1 MTTDTV
7 THIQTHLLDF
17 RTSILRADRAP
28 HPAHDFKVGD
38 IVTHIN
44 DLLVG
49 QTILLKE
56 LVISLYLHGTAQ
68 IDVFHAL
75 LNKGMQHPLG
85 ENKTTQQ
92 QLDEIYGSFYK
103 DDELVTVLFGGA
115 QPKTGSV
122 AGTTRA
128 HVAVVLNEH
137 ANVIVATCAIDNVGK
152 GAAGQAIQCANIV
165 FGLPETC
172 GLQTIAIP
180 A

>member
-1 MTTDTV
+1 MSTV
-7 THIQTHLLDF
+7 TI
-17 RTSILRADRAP
+17 
-28 HPAHDFKVGD
+28 
-38 IVTHIN
+38 
-44 DLLVG
+44 
-49 QTILLKE
+49 
-56 LVISLYLHGTAQ
+56 
-68 IDVFHAL
+68 
-75 LNKGMQHPLG
+75 PLG

-103 DDELVTVLFGGA
+103 DDDLVTVLFGGA

>member
-1 MTTDTV
+1 MADAVSGVSGAGKKATERTHFCFADENLEAYGVACHRHTPEIEQILDIPGRLVFTPHLAPLDRGLLSTV
-7 THIQTHLLDF
+7 TI
-17 RTSILRADRAP
+17 
-28 HPAHDFKVGD
+28 
-38 IVTHIN
+38 
-44 DLLVG
+44 
-49 QTILLKE
+49 
-56 LVISLYLHGTAQ
+56 
-68 IDVFHAL
+68 
-75 LNKGMQHPLG
+75 PLG
-85 ENKTTQQ
+85 ENKVTQQ

-152 GAAGQAIQCANIV
+152 GAAGQAIQCANVV